1 MPPGI
6 TAPEGDIFDIVT
18 TRAQADYY
26 ASLIE
31 DLQTKN
37 PGSCKRFKRAAIAL
51 RFMAAFIESHG
62 DQTGVNMI
70 KQWAGVK

>member
-18 TRAQADYY
+18 IRGQADYY

-31 DLQTKN
+31 DLQERN
-37 PGSCKRFKRAAIAL
+37 PGGSKRFKRAAIAL

-62 DQTGVNMI
+62 DQAGLTMI
-70 KQWAGVK
+70 KQWAGVS